1 MNQQLLMMQGL
12 QPEELALIQELIKDM
27 TDAEQQQFLMIY
39 NGKRK
44 DQQTMLLLCLIG
56 LIGAAGIHR
65 FVAGDI
71 VLGILFLLT
80 GGFCLIGT
88 IIDAINIKN
97 FTYEYNRKQAI
108 EAAQMLKMM
117 KRQ

>member
-12 QPEELALIQELIKDM
+12 QPDELALIQELTKEM
-27 TDAEQQQFLMIY
+27 TESEQQQFLMLY

-56 LIGAAGIHR
+56 LVGAAGIHR
-65 FVAGDI
+65 LVAGDI
-71 VLGILFLLT
+71 ALGILFLLT

-88 IIDAINIKN
+88 IIDAININ
-97 FTYEYNRKQAI
+97 GFTYEYNRKQAF
-108 EAAQMLKMM
+108 ETVQMM
-117 KRQ
+117 KLMRR